1 MNLALV
7 NRSKS
12 SQSSFK
18 QGETKMQT
26 TKNRP
31 VKIKT
36 SEKRDDSLPSRKTRK
51 STQEAKL
58 ETLRRKTIRN
68 LKQGKI

>member
-1 MNLALV
+1 
-7 NRSKS
+7 
-12 SQSSFK
+12 
-18 QGETKMQT
+18 MQT

-31 VKIKT
+31 VKI
-36 SEKRDDSLPSRKTRK
+36 SRNFETHK
-51 STQEAKL
+51 STQQAKL